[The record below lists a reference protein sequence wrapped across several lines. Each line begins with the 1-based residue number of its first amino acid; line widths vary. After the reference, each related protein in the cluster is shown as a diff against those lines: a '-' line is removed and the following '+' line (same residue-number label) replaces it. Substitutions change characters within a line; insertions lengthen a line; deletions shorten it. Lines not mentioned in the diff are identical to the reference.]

1 MLARPEHARNCPA
14 GWAYCYS
21 CDTTEQICAAIEQ
34 VRLGRALQEPTRK
47 TVGTKELAQALD
59 CDPQTIVKAA
69 KILAIRIDME
79 FRFDRAAGAI
89 DLMVYAYS

>member
-1 MLARPEHARNCPA
+1 
-14 GWAYCYS
+14 
-21 CDTTEQICAAIEQ
+21 
-34 VRLGRALQEPTRK
+34 
-47 TVGTKELAQALD
+47 LAQALD